1 MNSDQSSLNG
11 AGDLIVIVASDGSIE
26 QLTSLVGTFS
36 ASIPAP
42 IIIAIG
48 TDMARLDQFGAILQ
62 RRTALPVEPVTAQRQ
77 LLPGQFYLLST
88 LYPIVIDEDT
98 ISVDP
103 DRNLQAALSSDQLL
117 SQLSQRYGERL
128 TAIRLAGIGSDGV
141 SGIVEVKNNGGT
153 VIIQGLDGTYPAHY
167 NPAIP
172 PNVVDFELEL
182 DRIAA
187 VAHTVLTDVALQ
199 PASEHVDD
207 LLSLILEQ
215 VNLQAN
221 IDFRLYK
228 TTTIL
233 RRISRRMVVT
243 HNRAMGDYLSYLQQ
257 HPAEV
262 GELVQALLINVTQ
275 FFRDPEAFDYLRSA
289 LLPPLIE
296 QAREKGRVLRFWSA
310 GCATGEEPY
319 TLAMLLATLLG
330 PELPEWSIK
339 IFATDLDEAAISFAR
354 LGVYPEN
361 LLRTTPPELRQRFF
375 EQLDHSYRISKS
387 LRQMVIFG
395 QQDLSRSAPFPR
407 MDLVMCRNVLIYFTP
422 ELQDYVLN
430 QFAFSLRPNQGYLF
444 LGKAEII
451 RANHSY
457 YEPINK
463 QWKIYR
469 CTSEVVPM
477 PRRQPLADLQM
488 IRPERRLA
496 SRSAL
501 EPERALSSQ
510 RSLTDSSDLGQLR
523 RFNELLLRFLPVG
536 VVVIDRSYRL
546 ISANAAAR
554 RLLSLREIPND
565 QDFLHAVR
573 GIPYTAVRNAIDT
586 VFRDRNNITLP
597 EVALDSASGGN
608 GRFVL
613 ITIVPMQ
620 LDAGSSDLAA
630 LSINDVT
637 EQIQIRQ
644 RLETVQ
650 NEQHE
655 LLDALGNANKRL
667 NDLNK
672 ELMDANEELQVSNE
686 EMMLT
691 YEELQSTNEEFEA
704 TNEELQATNEELETN
719 NEELQSTNEELQTT
733 NDELRARTAELQDL
747 ARMLENERVRLAEMV
762 ELAPFYIMVLHGPKL
777 LIEAFNPRYARLL
790 EGRKIQ
796 GRPLAEVTEVF
807 WASDEPLNLANI
819 VYEADTIL
827 TSPRILSLVPNQHG
841 QTEECYFI
849 YTIVPTHD
857 IHGDVDGI
865 VIYAVDET
873 SRLLQTQPGDQ
884 SPR

>member
-1 MNSDQSSLNG
+1 MNTDQSSLNG
-11 AGDLIVIVASDGSIE
+11 LGDLIVIVASDGSIE
-26 QLTSLVGTFS
+26 QLTTLVGTFS
-36 ASIPAP
+36 ADIPAP
-42 IIIAIG
+42 VLIAIS
-48 TDMARLDQFGAILQ
+48 TDLARLTQLGAILQ
-62 RRTALPVEPVTAQRQ
+62 RRTPLAVEIVTAQNT

-88 LYPIVIDEDT
+88 LYPTSIDAGVIKIEPVT
-98 ISVDP
+98 
-103 DRNLQAALSSDQLL
+103 NLQTALSSDQLL
-117 SQLSQRYGERL
+117 SQLSQLYGDRL
-128 TAIRLAGIGSDGV
+128 TAIRLAGIGNDGV

-153 VIIQGLDGTYPAHY
+153 VIVQGLDGTYPVYH

-172 PNVVDFELEL
+172 PSIVDFELEI
-182 DRIAA
+182 DRIAD
-187 VAHTVLTDVALQ
+187 VAQSILTDVVLQ
-199 PASEHVDD
+199 PPTDQIDD

-215 VNLQAN
+215 VNQQAN

-233 RRISRRMVVT
+233 RRIARRMVVT
-243 HNRAMGDYLSYLQQ
+243 HNQSMVDYLGHLQQ
-257 HPAEV
+257 YPAEV

-275 FFRDPEAFDYLRSA
+275 FFRDPDAFEYLKTEV
-289 LLPPLIE
+289 LPVLIE
-296 QAREKGRVLRFWSA
+296 QGREKGRVLRFWSA

-319 TLAMLLATLLG
+319 SLAMLLALLLG
-330 PELPEWSIK
+330 SELPEWSIK

-361 LLRTTPPELRQRFF
+361 LLRTTPLELRQRFF
-375 EQLDHSYRISKS
+375 DQLDHSFRISKL

-430 QFAFSLRPNQGYLF
+430 QFAFSLRPNKGYLF

-451 RANHSY
+451 RSNHSY
-457 YEPINK
+457 YELINK

-469 CTSEVVPM
+469 CTNDVIPV
-477 PRRQPLADLQM
+477 PRRQPLSELQ
-488 IRPERRLA
+488 ITGPDRRTA

-501 EPERALSSQ
+501 DAERTITNQRALSESN
-510 RSLTDSSDLGQLR
+510 DLGQLR
-523 RFNELLLRFLPVG
+523 RFNEHLLRFLPVG

-554 RLLSLREIPND
+554 RLLSLREIATD

-573 GIPYTAVRNAIDT
+573 GIPYTTVRNAIDT
-586 VFRDRNNITLP
+586 VFRERNNITLP
-597 EVALDSASGGN
+597 EVVLDSNSGGN

-620 LDAGSSDLAA
+620 LDASTADLAA

-650 NEQHE
+650 TEQHD
-655 LLDALGNANKRL
+655 LLDELGSANKRL

-733 NDELRARTAELQDL
+733 NDELRARTSELQEL
-747 ARMLENERVRLAEMV
+747 ASMLETERVRLAEMV
-762 ELAPFYIMVLHGPKL
+762 ELAPFYIMVLHGTKL

-790 EGRKIQ
+790 DGRKIQ
-796 GRPLAEVTEVF
+796 GRPLGEVTEVF
-807 WASDEPLNLANI
+807 WASDEPLNLAHE
-819 VYEADTIL
+819 VYQSDTIR
-827 TSPRILSLVPNQHG
+827 TSPRILSLIPNEHG
-841 QTEECYFI
+841 ELLRRYFV

-857 IHGDVDGI
+857 VQGHVDGI

-873 SRLLQTQPGDQ
+873 TQLMQTQQANLAPD
-884 SPR
+884 